1 MTKIRVLHVLP
12 WIASG
17 GVERRR
23 AAIAEQ
29 SSEAFEHRFFTF
41 KSQGEIAHRMV
52 NAGAQITDAR
62 DDRLQ
67 SHRSFT
73 DLARVVREFRPHII
87 HGAVFEGVILAA
99 TVGRAM
105 RVPIV
110 LGEETSFA
118 TNRSWRGHGLFRA
131 LAMMSDRTV
140 AVSPQVQ
147 KSLQTL
153 TGIPA
158 HKTHLIT
165 NGVES
170 FEAVTERSRTD
181 ERSAFSIPEDAF
193 VLGPM
198 CRLVT
203 DSNKRVSDVRRARPW
218 RLEELPRAHL
228 LLCGDGRDKAMLEQL
243 AR

>member
-99 TVGRAM
+99 TVGRAL

-110 LGEETSFA
+110 LGEETSDA
-118 TNRSWRGHGLFRA
+118 TNRSPRGHTLFRA
-131 LAMMSDRTV
+131 LSMLTHRTV
-140 AVSPQVQ
+140 AISPQVAD
-147 KSLQTL
+147 KLKET
-153 TGIPA
+153 T
-158 HKTHLIT
+158 
-165 NGVES
+165 
-170 FEAVTERSRTD
+170 
-181 ERSAFSIPEDAF
+181 
-193 VLGPM
+193 
-198 CRLVT
+198 
-203 DSNKRVSDVRRARPW
+203 RVA
-218 RLEELPRAHL
+218 
-228 LLCGDGRDKAMLEQL
+228 
-243 AR
+243 